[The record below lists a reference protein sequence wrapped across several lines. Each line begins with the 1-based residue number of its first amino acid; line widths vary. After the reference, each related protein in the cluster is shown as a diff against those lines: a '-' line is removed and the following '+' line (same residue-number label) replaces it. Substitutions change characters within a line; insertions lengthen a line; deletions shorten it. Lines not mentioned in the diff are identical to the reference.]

1 MPHLSDTMTEGVV
14 STWHKKVGDTVK
26 SGDILA
32 DIETDKA
39 TMEFESYYDGVLLHI
54 GVPAGKAAP
63 VDSLLAIIG
72 KKGEDISGL
81 LKESEAPK
89 AQEKKEAKA
98 EKEAKEAKGDKVV
111 EEEKAAADGAG
122 PSQGQATDKAASS
135 TATAAP
141 APIPAFASMRNA
153 AYILRSVRHD
163 NKAITSRLN
172 CVLSPD

>member
-14 STWHKKVGDTVK
+14 SAWHKKVGDTVK

-63 VDSLLAIIG
+63 IDSLLAIIG

-81 LKESEAPK
+81 LKQAEAPKPEAKKEETKPAEASEAKAAKSEETKQDPVAAEAPK
-89 AQEKKEAKA
+89 A
-98 EKEAKEAKGDKVV
+98 
-111 EEEKAAADGAG
+111 
-122 PSQGQATDKAASS
+122 T

-141 APIPAFASMRNA
+141 KPAPA
-153 AYILRSVRHD
+153 
-163 NKAITSRLN
+163 
-172 CVLSPD
+172 